1 MDSTNPLQQLLLRG
15 LSTTSLVADRLR
27 HVTQAWVSSGRLDP
41 SQATAL
47 VEEVLAS
54 LRGENPELEKQAE
67 RQMER
72 NIDHLLIDGRWM
84 SYGAASTGW
93 SSSCARTRPAL
104 RCPTELGQ
112 NRLQRPFDPAMRDI
126 LISSAV
132 CVACLLL
139 ALVSQLVAPSTVDA
153 AAPSA
158 QQMSQ
163 QMSQQ
168 AVAMAPS
175 ATPSAAASA
184 ISAFELDPDDP
195 NPSLFTMASD
205 RGGETI
211 ANASALGGELVIPK
225 ERMTPTGLRITDITV
240 GDGPEAKAGQTVVVN
255 YRGTLENGK
264 EFDSSYGRGPFS
276 FPLGA
281 GRVIRGWDEGVAGM
295 QVGGKRKLVIPPD
308 LAYGERGA
316 GGVIPPNATL
326 VFEVELL
333 EIKG

>member
-1 MDSTNPLQQLLLRG
+1 
-15 LSTTSLVADRLR
+15 
-27 HVTQAWVSSGRLDP
+27 
-41 SQATAL
+41 
-47 VEEVLAS
+47 
-54 LRGENPELEKQAE
+54 
-67 RQMER
+67 
-72 NIDHLLIDGRWM
+72 
-84 SYGAASTGW
+84 
-93 SSSCARTRPAL
+93 
-104 RCPTELGQ
+104 
-112 NRLQRPFDPAMRDI
+112 MRDI

-139 ALVSQLVAPSTVDA
+139 ALVSQLVAPSTVAA
-153 AAPSA
+153 AAPMA
-158 QQMSQ
+158 
-163 QMSQQ
+163 QQ
-168 AVAMAPS
+168 AVASAPS
-175 ATPSAAASA
+175 TAPSAAASA
-184 ISAFELDPDDP
+184 ISAFELDPEDP

-205 RGGETI
+205 SGSDQL
-211 ANASALGGELVIPK
+211 ANAAALGGELVIPK

-281 GRVIRGWDEGVAGM
+281 GRVIKGWDEGVAGM

-326 VFEVELL
+326 IFEVELL
-333 EIKG
+333 EIRG